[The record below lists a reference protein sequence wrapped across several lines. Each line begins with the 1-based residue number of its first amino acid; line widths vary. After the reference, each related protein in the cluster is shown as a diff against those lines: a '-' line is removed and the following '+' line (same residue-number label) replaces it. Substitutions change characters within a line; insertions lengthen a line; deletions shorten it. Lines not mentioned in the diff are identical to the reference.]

1 MAFQN
6 IIISGNVGRDP
17 EAKFMPD
24 GTAIT
29 NFSVAV
35 QDGKDHT
42 EWFNVAA
49 YRQQA
54 DVVRD
59 YVNKGDRILV
69 SGRLKTR
76 EYKGKDGETRKVTDL
91 VADRVDLLERKKD
104 RLPSEDI

>member
-1 MAFQN
+1 MAFQQV
-6 IIISGNVGRDP
+6 IISGNVGQDP
-17 EAKFMPD
+17 ESRFLAD
-24 GTAIT
+24 GTAVT

-42 EWFNVAA
+42 EWFRVCAF
-49 YRQQA
+49 RQQA

-76 EYKGKDGETRKVTDL
+76 EYEKNGTKQKATEL
-91 VADRVDLLERKKD
+91 IADRVDLQGGKRRQEA
-104 RLPSEDI
+104 SEDI